1 MNDFSVEHASVLS
14 LRMERETISLS
25 KSEYKKKAN
34 ELSES
39 AKKSLGLRIGQ
50 HYSDE
55 LTKAG
60 LQEVEVLAL
69 LLEKEDK
76 QLSEWRQSMEKIRS
90 GVDSLQNTKII
101 EIVT

>member
-1 MNDFSVEHASVLS
+1 MNDFSAEHASVLS

-25 KSEYKKKAN
+25 KGEYKKKAN

-39 AKKSLGLRIGQ
+39 AKKLLRLRIGQ

-76 QLSEWRQSMEKIRS
+76 QLSEWRQSVDKIRAR
-90 GVDSLQNTKII
+90 NTKARSG
-101 EIVT
+101 